1 MELSD
6 CCVVQ
11 EGEEAWLLAGHLQS
25 RAEQG
30 WGGGRGEEEAGAAE
44 AEADVP
50 AEELA
55 DADSRWVDC
64 GGLMVH
70 YKLALPLVSCR
81 HNAACKCC
89 SEGLTERGL
98 WLGNVVCGV

>member
-64 GGLMVH
+64 GGLRVH
-70 YKLALPLVSCR
+70 YKLALPLVSRR
-81 HNAACKCC
+81 HNPAWNCC
-89 SEGLTERGL
+89 SQGLLDGGYGL
-98 WLGNVVCGV
+98 GV